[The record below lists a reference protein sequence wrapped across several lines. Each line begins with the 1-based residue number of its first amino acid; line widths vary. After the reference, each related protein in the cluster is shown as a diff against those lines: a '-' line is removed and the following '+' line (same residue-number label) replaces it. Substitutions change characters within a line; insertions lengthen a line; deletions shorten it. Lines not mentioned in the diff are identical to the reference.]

1 MVSKQRDPT
10 EHMAARI
17 TVFSLMLVLAPVLAL
32 VWVRYVWQEAD
43 TPGVSGVELMSRTGL
58 IAAAGLLAYVVLRL
72 VGAAVSAVARGL
84 EALHRRRHPWRW

>member
-1 MVSKQRDPT
+1 MVRQQRDPT

-32 VWVRYVWQEAD
+32 VWVRYVWQEANA
-43 TPGVSGVELMSRTGL
+43 PGVSWVALLSRTGL

-72 VGAAVSAVARGL
+72 VGAAVSAVAHAL
-84 EALHRRRHPWRW
+84 EVLDRRRHPWRW